1 MRTIAFLTSEG
12 VGLAEDDQRL
22 VAPLRQR
29 GFEVIPLVW
38 DGEAPT
44 TEPAAIVV
52 RSCWDYHRKPAAFL
66 GWLDTVERGRTPVW
80 NRPAVLRWNLDKRYL
95 RELTARGV
103 TVPRTVFVP
112 QGPAP
117 ELARVLEE
125 QGMAEVVI
133 KPAVSL
139 SAYRTWRSDPDQ
151 APAHQDEFAA
161 SLAEGTVL
169 VQAFVP
175 EVLTEGELSLVFIE
189 RRYSHAVRKRPRSG
203 DFRVQVDHGGT
214 REAAAPP
221 AWVIERAARCLGTI
235 PVPLLYARVDG
246 VVVGEEFVV
255 MEMELLDP
263 VLFLEFAAGAA
274 DGIADAIA
282 TRLRLGAW

>member
-12 VGLAEDDQRL
+12 VGLAEDDRRL
-22 VAPLRQR
+22 VAPLEQR
-29 GFEVIPLVW
+29 GFAVAPLVW
-38 DGEAPT
+38 DGEAPAAA
-44 TEPAAIVV
+44 PAAIVV
-52 RSCWDYHRKPAAFL
+52 RSCWDYHRKPAAFMR
-66 GWLDTVERGRTPVW
+66 WLDAVERGPVPVW

-103 TVPRTVFVP
+103 TVPRTVFIP
-112 QGPAP
+112 RGPAP
-117 ELARVLEE
+117 ELARVLAEH
-125 QGMAEVVI
+125 GMTEVVV

-151 APAHQDEFAA
+151 AGAHQQEFAA

-175 EVLTEGELSLVFIE
+175 EVLSEGELSLVFVE

-221 AWVIERAARCLGTI
+221 AWVVERAAACLGTI

-246 VVVGEEFVV
+246 VVVGEQFVV

-263 VLFLEFAAGAA
+263 VLFLEFDAAAA
-274 DGIADAIA
+274 DRIAEAIA
-282 TRLRLGAW
+282 TRLRLGVG